1 MNDAGDRSSLFPVYL
16 VISVIF
22 CFIMPVRRANQFR
35 YFIKYVYYAPFAK
48 SVDALRA
55 LAEFPGKLY
64 SLSKADRDLRRLRQ
78 EILEKNFEI
87 KEISGKLERSGK
99 SFDFKGDDFFL
110 RYKPV
115 PATPYGY
122 LGESSNVFLLKNKN
136 FKAGSVAVSFI
147 EGEWVLLGILMDEGN
162 RSVAAC
168 SLTTDKVSRVSV
180 VGSSGKFWAV
190 LVGKSEGS
198 GELDFIWPSR
208 EPEIKE
214 GEKILTSGWDGK
226 FPAGLVCGTVQSVIK
241 NRSGEFFTTVA
252 TAYNVNNIKSVFIM
266 EKQE

>member
-1 MNDAGDRSSLFPVYL
+1 MNDAGDRSSLFLVYL
-16 VISVIF
+16 IISVIF

-35 YFIKYVYYAPFAK
+35 YFIKYVYYTPFAK

-64 SLSKADRDLRRLRQ
+64 SLSKADSDLRRLRQ
-78 EILEKNFEI
+78 EILEKNFEM
-87 KEISGKLERSGK
+87 KELSGKLESIGK
-99 SFDFKGDDFFL
+99 SFDFTGDDFFL

-115 PATPYGY
+115 STRPYGY
-122 LGESSNVFLLKNKN
+122 LGESSNVFLLRNKN
-136 FKAGSVAVSFI
+136 FKADSVVVSFI
-147 EGEWVLLGILMDEGN
+147 DGEWVLLGRLRDEGN

-168 SLTTDKVSRVSV
+168 SLTTNKVSRVSV

-208 EPEIKE
+208 APEIKE
-214 GEKILTSGWDGK
+214 GEQLFTSGWDGK

-241 NRSGEFFTTVA
+241 KRSGEFFTSVKA
-252 TAYNVNNIKSVFIM
+252 AYNVNNIKSVFIL